1 MTLAEARRVADL
13 IATMDGVAAMIDD
26 LETWTEKD
34 GAYIVLD
41 FSDRQTITGEGSGIS
56 FNGPSMPR
64 DIAIEMAKWLRGRV
78 QDELDRAGVSL

>member
-41 FSDRQTITGEGSGIS
+41 FSDRPTITGEGGGIS